1 MQRCL
6 SYTQTAHNAPAC
18 KGEQSLHRRAL
29 SVLFLSSWQTVLSH
43 IASILSQ
50 NQDPVKIIGGK
61 AFRSP
66 WSYRFACVLRMFCV
80 GRRERR
86 FLPCWMSILHIT
98 LYFFCHILTH
108 AASCVKMWLY
118 DSDIAENFERYKGGE
133 CDAAF
138 KNSGNRHA
146 ARAV

>member
-29 SVLFLSSWQTVLSH
+29 SVLFLSLWQTVLSH

-66 WSYRFACVLRMFCV
+66 WSYRFACVLRMACA
-80 GRRERR
+80 GRRGVAPRPVGSR
-86 FLPCWMSILHIT
+86 FYILRCI
-98 LYFFCHILTH
+98 FCHILTH
-108 AASCVKMWLY
+108 AVSCVKMWLY

>member
-1 MQRCL
+1 MVLQVCVRFTHVL
-6 SYTQTAHNAPAC
+6 RGSPRAP
-18 KGEQSLHRRAL
+18 
-29 SVLFLSSWQTVLSH
+29 VPTVLDVHSTH
-43 IASILSQ
+43 H
-50 NQDPVKIIGGK
+50 V
-61 AFRSP
+61 
-66 WSYRFACVLRMFCV
+66 V
-80 GRRERR
+80 
-86 FLPCWMSILHIT
+86 
-98 LYFFCHILTH
+98 FFCHILTH